1 VALLLAPPAITLPT
15 SLSPSFGRSDKLQPD
30 APSPPPPSL
39 MVEKD
44 GEMNCA
50 GEEEE
55 ELTVVS
61 NERRDNSETS
71 AKILVFERIGTSV
84 PKDK

>member
-1 VALLLAPPAITLPT
+1 
-15 SLSPSFGRSDKLQPD
+15 
-30 APSPPPPSL
+30 

-61 NERRDNSETS
+61 NERRDNSEKS
-71 AKILVFERIGTSV
+71 AKTLVFERFGTSV
-84 PKDK
+84 PKSK